1 MKSSFFL
8 EKIEGTT
15 DVDHSFLFKTS
26 DHTLFMMLN
35 SEIVHMYLALDLR
48 PWKPI
53 SLSVVHTCLG
63 QIRECPAYPGM
74 DAIL

>member
-35 SEIVHMYLALDLR
+35 SEIVHIYLALDLR
-48 PWKPI
+48 P
-53 SLSVVHTCLG
+53 
-63 QIRECPAYPGM
+63 
-74 DAIL
+74 

>member
-1 MKSSFFL
+1 MTMIFFFILHTQLSKFLANIMKSSFFL

-48 PWKPI
+48 P
-53 SLSVVHTCLG
+53 
-63 QIRECPAYPGM
+63 
-74 DAIL
+74 